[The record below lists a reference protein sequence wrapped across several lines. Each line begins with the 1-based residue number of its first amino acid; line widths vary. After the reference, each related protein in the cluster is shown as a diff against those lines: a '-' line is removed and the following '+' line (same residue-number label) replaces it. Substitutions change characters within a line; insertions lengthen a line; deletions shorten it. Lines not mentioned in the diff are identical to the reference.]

1 MTDLTSKTCL
11 VTGATS
17 GIGLVTARELARMG
31 ATVVGVGRNPEK
43 SAAIA
48 AQIRQETGNPRVE
61 YLLADL
67 SVQADIRRLND
78 QFRAKYDRLHILVNN
93 AGGFY
98 MKRYETADGLE
109 MTFAL
114 NHLSYFLLTNL
125 LLDVIQSSAPARIVN
140 VSSGASFGGQI
151 NFDDLQATRR
161 YAGWPA
167 YSMSKLA
174 NVMFTYALARRLQ
187 SELRGAPSVTANCLH
202 PGFVASNFAKNNG
215 RLYDWAMSLMKPITL
230 PPEKGAQ
237 TSLYLATS
245 PEVTGVTGKYF
256 DDKQRN
262 VPSAKISYDE
272 AQQERLWQV
281 SAQLT
286 NIQGAVAQGAVAQS
300 FVKGN
305 NLFRDSGL

>member
-1 MTDLTSKTCL
+1 MIIPLSSQTAL
-11 VTGATS
+11 VTGATA

-31 ATVVGVGRNPEK
+31 ARVVGVGRNAQK

-48 AQIRQETGNPRVE
+48 AQIRQETGNPNVE

-67 SVQADIRRLND
+67 SVQADIRQLAEK
-78 QFRAKYDRLHILVNN
+78 FRAKYDQLHILVNN
-93 AGGFY
+93 AGGFF
-98 MKRYETADGLE
+98 MKRHETADGLE

-125 LLDVIQSSAPARIVN
+125 LLDELKASARADASVRIVN
-140 VSSGASFGGQI
+140 VSSGANFGGQI
-151 NFDDLQATRR
+151 NFDDLQGVRH
-161 YAGWPA
+161 YAGWSA

-174 NVMFTYALARRLQ
+174 NVMFTYALARRLDG
-187 SELRGAPSVTANCLH
+187 SGVSANCLH

-215 RLYDWAMSLMKPITL
+215 KLYNIAMSLMKPLTIS
-230 PPEKGAQ
+230 PEKGAR

-245 PEVTGVTGKYF
+245 PEVAGITGKYF

-262 VPSAKISYDE
+262 VSSAKVSYDE
-272 AQQERLWQV
+272 AQQEKLWEV

-286 NIQGAVAQGAVAQS
+286 RIV
-300 FVKGN
+300 
-305 NLFRDSGL
+305 

>member
-300 FVKGN
+300 SVKGN